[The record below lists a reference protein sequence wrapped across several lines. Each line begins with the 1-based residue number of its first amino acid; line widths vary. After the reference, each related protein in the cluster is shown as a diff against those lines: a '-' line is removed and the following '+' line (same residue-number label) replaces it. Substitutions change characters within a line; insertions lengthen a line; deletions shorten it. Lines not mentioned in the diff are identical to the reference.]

1 MDVPF
6 VLGKALQISHKL
18 VMLPRHSPW
27 SFSLMKNSLLLVSAF
42 FFLITS
48 PALAQYTYV
57 GLSGGSFFD
66 ETNWEDIGGVNP
78 AIGSLPD
85 STTGAIAID
94 LIIDGSNVVALG
106 QVDFGAGSLTLLN
119 SADFSVTGGG
129 NDLDFNSASSFSLT
143 DSTVTVDGD
152 VVIEGIADFS
162 GGQVTSVTDDVE
174 FQELLTLTIDGTSF
188 SSGDNIF
195 FDAFS
200 GTIVNATFTSA
211 DRFGLRQST
220 ALVIVDS
227 TIDVQSGGGDLDD
240 VFAAAGVGS
249 SITLLGNS
257 LLLAD
262 TVEEGVNL
270 IIGGTSKA
278 QLGGGGVE
286 ILDNGSTATLLTVD
300 AMLQISAI
308 TDDPRAFIVDGRAGG
323 VDYTA
328 DSSVW
333 NVTNWDG
340 ASAVTLQLVVP
351 EPASLVFALISI
363 CFFGGTRRQN
373 LS

>member
-1 MDVPF
+1 
-6 VLGKALQISHKL
+6 
-18 VMLPRHSPW
+18 
-27 SFSLMKNSLLLVSAF
+27 MKNSLLLVTALFS
-42 FFLITS
+42 LITS
-48 PALAQYTYV
+48 PALAQYTYI
-57 GLSGGSFFD
+57 GSSGGSFFD
-66 ETNWEDIGGVNP
+66 ETNWEDMGGTNP
-78 AIGSLPD
+78 AVGTLPD
-85 STTGAIAID
+85 STTGAIALD
-94 LIIDGSNVVALG
+94 LIIDGANVEAAG
-106 QVDFGAGSLTLLN
+106 QVDFGTGSLTLLN
-119 SADFSVTGGG
+119 SATFEVTGSG

-143 DSTVTVDGD
+143 NSTVTVDGD
-152 VVIEGIADFS
+152 VVIEGIADFA
-162 GGQVTSVTDDVE
+162 GGQVTSVTDDIE
-174 FQELLTLTIDGTSF
+174 FQELLTLSIDGTSF
-188 SSGDNIF
+188 SSGDNLF

-200 GTIVNATFTSA
+200 GTIVNASFTSA

-227 TIDVQSGGGDLDD
+227 TINIQNGGGDLDD
-240 VFAAAGVGS
+240 VFAAAGAGS

-262 TVEEGVNL
+262 TVEEGVDL

-308 TDDPRAFIVDGRAGG
+308 TDDPRAFVVDGRAGG

-351 EPASLVFALISI
+351 EPASLVFALMSI
-363 CFFGGTRRQN
+363 CFLGGTRRQN